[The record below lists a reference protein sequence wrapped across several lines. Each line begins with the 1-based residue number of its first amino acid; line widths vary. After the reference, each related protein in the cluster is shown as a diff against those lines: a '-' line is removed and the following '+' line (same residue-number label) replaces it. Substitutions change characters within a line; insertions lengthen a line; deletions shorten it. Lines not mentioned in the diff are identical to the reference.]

1 MSTQYRCFPCQ
12 NVFDTV
18 EEWCEHSI
26 SSHGPDIFTAG
37 GVQDPPP
44 EEEHLPEDDESVLAG
59 VRLIL
64 AHNYTSE
71 FRYNLRP
78 EIKRAIM
85 ARLAVD
91 ADPYWYY
98 SDDYRTRPSARL
110 TERGLE
116 VAKERGYLWRC
127 LCHVDFGGACRQM
140 ILSPDYSGQERCSG
154 CQASYEM
161 FGPPPPDANVPDH
174 LCGKC
179 TVMVMRRTNPTYTL
193 PPRGR

>member
-1 MSTQYRCFPCQ
+1 MSSQYRCFPCQ

-18 EEWCEHSI
+18 EEWREHSI
-26 SSHGPDIFTAG
+26 SAYGPDIFKAG

-64 AHNYTSE
+64 AHNYTSG
-71 FRYNLRP
+71 YNLRP

-85 ARLAVD
+85 ARLAID
-91 ADPYWYY
+91 ADPYWYF

-116 VAKERGYLWRC
+116 VTRDRGYTWRC
-127 LCHVDFGGACRQM
+127 LCHIDFGGACRKM
-140 ILSPDYSGQERCSG
+140 ILNPLYMGGKDRCSS

-161 FGPPPPDANVPDH
+161 FGPPPPDANVPSH
-174 LCGKC
+174 LCRMC
-179 TVMVMRRTNPTYTL
+179 TAMIMRRTNPTYVL
-193 PPRGR
+193 PQRGR